1 MNCPETRF
9 ILYPSPEKCALTLET
24 SKALEHLHECVKCQE
39 HFTTQVEWSRTLK
52 EKMGNDEISEQLQTR
67 IMKEIGRRPSSKP
80 VRRPRRVRRWM
91 LLTAAFVFCLAGAWL
106 SYWWPSRQLFRTVF
120 EDHARYQQAQS
131 QVNSSSAE
139 ELESWFRDKTDFG
152 VRVPTLDSAQ
162 LVGGRLCFLKGRKA
176 ALVFYRKEG
185 RTVSLFQLNGRGI
198 SLAALKQAE
207 LDGNALGRMSFKGY
221 SLAAFEQR
229 GVVYVV
235 VSDLRESELLN
246 LASSMQMKSRGY

>member
-1 MNCPETRF
+1 MNCPESRF
-9 ILYPSPEKCALTLET
+9 ILYPSPDKCALTLET
-24 SKALEHLHECVKCQE
+24 SKALEHLHDCVKCQE
-39 HFTTQVEWSRTLK
+39 HFTAQVEWSRILK
-52 EKMGNDEISEQLQTR
+52 EKMGNDVVPERLQTQ
-67 IMKEIGRRPSSKP
+67 ILKEIDNRLGSKP
-80 VRRPRRVRRWM
+80 LRTLRPAWKWM
-91 LLTAAFVFCLAGAWL
+91 FMVAALVVCLAGAWF

-131 QVNSSSAE
+131 QVNSSNSE

-152 VRVPTLDSAQ
+152 VRVPALESAQ
-162 LVGGRLCFLKGRKA
+162 LLGGRLCFLKGRKA

-207 LDGNALGRMSFKGY
+207 LDGSALGRMSFKGY

-246 LASSMQMKSRGY
+246 LASAIQVKSRGY

>member
-1 MNCPETRF
+1 MNCSETRCL
-9 ILYPSPEKCALTLET
+9 LYPSPDKCALTLET
-24 SKALEHLHECVKCQE
+24 SKALEHLHGCVECQE
-39 HFTTQVEWSRTLK
+39 HFTAQVEWSRIFK
-52 EKMGNDEISEQLQTR
+52 EKVGNEEVPEQLQTR
-67 IMKEIGRRPSSKP
+67 IMKLIDRRPNSKP
-80 VRRPRRVRRWM
+80 VRRLSQARRWM
-91 LLTAAFVFCLAGAWL
+91 LLTAPLVFCLVGAWL

-120 EDHARYQQAQS
+120 EDHARYQEAQS
-131 QVNSSSAE
+131 QVSSSSAE

-207 LDGNALGRMSFKGY
+207 LDGSALGRMSFKGY